1 MNANK
6 NYCYAVL
13 LMPNKGLTPEAKY
26 LLIRLL
32 YLNDLFSL
40 SLLTQDAA
48 KSLGLSDAVLRK
60 ARNVLSELGYLTGNG
75 YQNVT
80 IFEKSKGRPRVSF
93 RLTSQ
98 VYDELDKIISYND
111 WLNNL
116 HPEHKLRLGKL
127 LLWRIGFDSLR
138 SKNVKKVKKPIDD
151 HSRTHTFTAATRILL
166 AVLYLHSDVC
176 GAVRE
181 LSLVEMSKLTGMSS
195 DRLDS
200 QLCIIEEMGY
210 LLGRV
215 SGITHKQMFGHGKG
229 IFFLN
234 VCSDNLVDIKTSS
247 LWLVL
252 NTKVTNHY
260 NQYFLGRRVYKF
272 IHNLKHQFYLSAN
285 EAASLIKRVEG
296 DDSHSDVNWDDKLP
310 ELLQN
315 IRTLFEVKGL
325 YFRASKNSEIDATSF
340 YAGIFQGKIV
350 EWLMLFAPFK
360 LHEFFVEEVPPLLL
374 LKYLHSQID
383 YYASILLAQ
392 FWEQIKFETLYV
404 SESILSEIE
413 LKTFPFKDGGHS
425 ATDSNQKMAFTLFLY
440 CISYQHAMIVKAL
453 VSCALPASINFDN
466 ANFALLP
473 IKKKKFVLGNILGNS
488 FLISIHLEK
497 QKECVEKIWA
507 VQFGGKD
514 LKEIIDMKPYCVRL
528 FEDECVAAFDEHGYD
543 LKLLN
548 HIGASFSNSNKEDSS
563 FSANSPS

>member
-1 MNANK
+1 MT
-6 NYCYAVL
+6 
-13 LMPNKGLTPEAKY
+13 NKGLTPEAKY

-48 KSLGLSDAVLRK
+48 KRLGLSDAVLRK

-166 AVLYLHSDVC
+166 AVLYLHADVC

-181 LSLVEMSKLTGMSS
+181 LSLVEISKLTGMSS

-234 VCSDNLVDIKTSS
+234 VCSDNLVGIKTSS
-247 LWLVL
+247 LWLAL
-252 NTKVTNHY
+252 NSKVINYY
-260 NQYFLGRRVYKF
+260 NKFFLGRRVYDF
-272 IHNLKHQFYLSAN
+272 INDLEEEFYLSAN

-296 DDSHSDVNWDDKLP
+296 EDSKTDVNWEDKLP
-310 ELLQN
+310 ELLQS
-315 IRTLFEVKGL
+315 IRKLFEMKGL
-325 YFRASKNSEIDATSF
+325 YSQASKDSAIAVTDF
-340 YAGIFQGKIV
+340 YAGVVGIRMV
-350 EWLMLFAPFK
+350 EWLKLFSPFK
-360 LHEFFVEEVPPLLL
+360 FHELFVEEVPPPLL

-383 YYASILLAQ
+383 YYVSILLAQ
-392 FWEQIKFETLYV
+392 YWGQIKFETLYV
-404 SESILSEIE
+404 SESILSKIE
-413 LKTFPFKDGGHS
+413 LKTFPFKDEGHS

-453 VSCALPASINFDN
+453 VSRALPTSINFDT
-466 ANFALLP
+466 AKFALLP
-473 IKKKKFVLGNILGNS
+473 IKKKKHFCGNS
-488 FLISIHLEK
+488 FLISIHLVE
-497 QKECVEKIWA
+497 QKERVEKIWA
-507 VQFGGKD
+507 VQFGDKD
-514 LKEIIDMKPYCVRL
+514 LKGTTDLSPYCVRL
-528 FEDECVAAFDEHGYD
+528 FEDECVAAFDKHGYD

-548 HIGASFSNSNKEDSS
+548 HIDASFSNSNKEDSS